1 MPLLIAIKGREKRE
15 LESHLIKKKKEKLK
29 RTFEK
34 RGKGKKTSAIIP
46 RVDFEY

>member
-15 LESHLIKKKKEKLK
+15 LESHLIKKKKLK